1 MSTVS
6 AKESK
11 VLNPTIEIINQEGL
25 VRSYLKAFEYY
36 SGGGR
41 VLIRGND
48 EIGYMVDLQDQ
59 DKDPTFAERFKS
71 QSNAES
77 FAKWMA
83 LGL

>member
-1 MSTVS
+1 M
-6 AKESK
+6 
-11 VLNPTIEIINQEGL
+11 LNQTIEITNQEG
-25 VRSYLKAFEYY
+25 VIRSYLKAFEYY

-48 EIGYMVDLQDQ
+48 EIGYMVDLQNET
-59 DKDPTFAERFKS
+59 KDPTFAERFKS